1 MTHQQLIQGSN
12 PAVVREPSQS
22 AERMQERMVF
32 TPRTDIY
39 ETEGNFVLVA
49 DMPGVDE
56 KSIDVTL
63 EENVL
68 TIVGRTQ
75 DFAPQGYRRVYD
87 EIERGDYQRSFV
99 LSDRADAGAIQAS
112 VKNGVLRVMVPK
124 VKPSQK
130 RIPVVSQ

>member
-1 MTHQQLIQGSN
+1 MTHQPVQSSN
-12 PAVVREPSQS
+12 PTVVREPSGP
-22 AERMQERMVF
+22 AERTQERIVF

-56 KSIDVTL
+56 KSVDVTL

-68 TIVGRTQ
+68 TIVGRTRE
-75 DFAPQGYRRVYD
+75 FAPQGYRKVYD
-87 EIERGDYQRSFV
+87 EIERGDYRRSFV
-99 LSDRADAGAIQAS
+99 LSDRADAGAIEAS

-124 VKPSQK
+124 AKPSQK